1 MKLSN
6 SILGYAKMHALGAIN
21 DEQLKEF
28 SSTNEEYCMAM
39 YYSHLY
45 EEEYYEYL
53 SICEEVTNAFKNL
66 AKEMERFGYH
76 MIGKSTKDHSYLFVT
91 WMPVYKMYDWD
102 IDVEEVE
109 EAYTPIEMFKVVH
122 NYYPQET
129 EDVELPF

>member
-76 MIGKSTKDHSYLFVT
+76 MIGKSTKYNFYLFVT
-91 WMPVYKMYDWD
+91 SIPIYKNDWD
-102 IDVEEVE
+102 IDNIEVE
-109 EAYTPIEMFKVVH
+109 KAYTTIDMFKIIH

-129 EDVELPF
+129 DDIELPF

>member
-53 SICEEVTNAFKNL
+53 SICEEVTNTFKNL
-66 AKEMERFGYH
+66 FKEMERLGYH
-76 MIGKSTKDHSYLFVT
+76 MIGKSTKYNFYLFVT
-91 WMPVYKMYDWD
+91 SIPIYKNDWD
-102 IDVEEVE
+102 IDNIEVE
-109 EAYTPIEMFKVVH
+109 KAYTTIEMFKIIH
-122 NYYPQET
+122 DYYPQET
-129 EDVELPF
+129 DDIELPF